1 MQHYYNSGNDE
12 KVSEMQN
19 QLTGNLKMLTTDFAT
34 PWMSILSGVLEMFIS
49 IGMMCIRD
57 RSRTVLFS
65 SKIALCVCAR
75 KRNQCIFRS
84 TPARCV

>member
-34 PWMSILSGVLEMFIS
+34 LG
-49 IGMMCIRD
+49 C
-57 RSRTVLFS
+57 LF
-65 SKIALCVCAR
+65 
-75 KRNQCIFRS
+75 
-84 TPARCV
+84 